1 MANAATETSVE
12 VIRCGGTAWEWVR
25 ERAITESFPDRVMRL
40 AREAGYEPTGCE
52 LKNGM
57 AFVSFAHPTK
67 SIATP
72 GVLCGARDAQSVLAC
87 LRKWA
92 GPDNQPEAV
101 RARKARERMASEAK
115 PSKPGAYVDI
125 LFNGVKCP
133 TTGPEFV
140 HLTSAAQAAEL
151 YGVGSAPHR
160 AMVRAERDGL
170 IVGARDTRTAPV
182 VGTLQPGDV
191 VEHSTGPIWRAVTEI
206 VRSVDAQVLARDR
219 LRDQLASGGVD
230 CAETRAAN
238 VARVKAESD
247 VVGQMQDAIRLVE
260 SWPMKRKRCE
270 ECGAAAELLPLIG
283 MCCHCTHRGIGT
295 VRHVERGPGIA
306 VDNTPGPHEGACAW
320 ASPCWEEL

>member
-1 MANAATETSVE
+1 MANAANETSVE

-40 AREAGYEPTGCE
+40 AREAGYEPTGVDA
-52 LKNGM
+52 G
-57 AFVSFAHPTK
+57 AS
-67 SIATP
+67 P
-72 GVLCGARDAQSVLAC
+72 GVFRVHFGPEYWVAVGEYNTDSAILEA
-87 LRKWA
+87 LRIIA

-182 VGTLQPGDV
+182 VGTVQPGDV

-247 VVGQMQDAIRLVE
+247 VVGQMQDAIRLVA
-260 SWPMKRKRCE
+260 SWPMKRKRCKQ
-270 ECGAAAELLPLIG
+270 CGAATETLPLIG
-283 MCCHCTHRGIGT
+283 MCRHCTHRVAGT
-295 VRHVERGPGIA
+295 VRVVERGPGIA
-306 VDNTPGPHEGACAW
+306 VDNTPGPHDGACAW
-320 ASPCWEEL
+320 ASATWEEL